1 MNLTEAT
8 MLAIQG
14 KLKLDESK
22 EVKKESIDVSVD
34 DNGATI
40 VETPEAT
47 VIVTDTQNVTEAPV
61 EEVIV
66 AEIPEEE
73 EVATVE
79 IPVEGDETIIPEEIV
94 EPETTEEVPTI
105 DEIVDGETEE
115 DLEESKKVEAKVT
128 EYIDEEDLDKAV
140 KEAIKNCINYE
151 AIEDMLL
158 KVSTEG
164 NGYTDFDTTY
174 KVIKGDDNKF
184 YAYEINDKNEKIGD
198 EIYLFESKSI
208 KTEAI
213 AQEGNC
219 TFALKIECVNDAF
232 GGIDE
237 DGGADQEAMQV
248 EVARILKDI
257 ADKVANGDYSNDSN
271 ILDANGNVVGKYGF
285 GFEGVQDP
293 FTESK
298 KVEENVE
305 IEVSEDGKEVE
316 VKTDEG
322 ENVEV
327 IDETEEPET
336 SDEAAEE
343 IVEVPEEEKS
353 EEDDS
358 EFIEESFEKA
368 LTEYYKENTKSIK
381 GYKIEK
387 ISKEDNSIKI
397 EGLLTNKLNKSVKTE
412 LKANKVQEGKF
423 YSRYEIAGIKG
434 LLESKTSTDACMI
447 VKTTK
452 ENKLECSSLA
462 NKKLVK

>member
-22 EVKKESIDVSVD
+22 EIKKESIDVSVD

-47 VIVTDTQNVTEAPV
+47 VIVTDTQDVTEAPA

-66 AEIPEEE
+66 AEVPEEGE
-73 EVATVE
+73 TVVE
-79 IPVEGDETIIPEEIV
+79 LPVEGDETIIPEEIV
-94 EPETTEEVPTI
+94 EPEVTDEPTI
-105 DEIVDGETEE
+105 DEIVDGETEADEE
-115 DLEESKKVEAKVT
+115 DLEESKKPCEDCGKEKCECEKVEESKKT
-128 EYIDEEDLDKAV
+128 ETIA
-140 KEAIKNCINYE
+140 
-151 AIEDMLL
+151 
-158 KVSTEG
+158 SEG
-164 NGYTDFDTTY
+164 NT
-174 KVIKGDDNKF
+174 
-184 YAYEINDKNEKIGD
+184 
-198 EIYLFESKSI
+198 
-208 KTEAI
+208 
-213 AQEGNC
+213 
-219 TFALKIECVNDAF
+219 TFALKMECVNDAF
-232 GGIDE
+232 GGINEYGEGNPDE
-237 DGGADQEAMQV
+237 MQA

-257 ADKVANGDYSNDSN
+257 AEKVANGEYSNNSN
-271 ILDANGNVVGKYGF
+271 ILDKNGNIVGKYGF

-305 IEVSEDGKEVE
+305 IEVSEDGTEVE

-336 SDEAAEE
+336 SDEVEE
-343 IVEVPEEEKS
+343 TASEEVVDVPEEETT
-353 EEDDS
+353 EEVEDDS

-381 GYKIEK
+381 GYKVENITKTE
-387 ISKEDNSIKI
+387 EGLKI
-397 EGLLTNKLNKSVKTE
+397 EGILINKLNKSIRTE
-412 LKANKVQEGKF
+412 LLAKKVQEGKF
-423 YSRYEIAGIKG
+423 YTRYDIANIKG
-434 LLESKTSTDACMI
+434 LLESKTSTTANLI
-447 VKTTK
+447 TKLTK
-452 ENKLECSSLA
+452 ENKLECSSIA

>member
-22 EVKKESIDVSVD
+22 EVNSLSSTSDIKNWIEDEAKRKEAKMKKESIDVSVD

-47 VIVTDTQNVTEAPV
+47 VIVTDTQNATEAPT

-66 AEIPEEE
+66 AEVPD
-73 EVATVE
+73 EVETVE

-94 EPETTEEVPTI
+94 EPEVTEEPTI
-105 DEIVDGETEE
+105 DEIVDEETEADEE
-115 DLEESKKVEAKVT
+115 DLEESKKPCEDCEKKEEALT
-128 EYIDEEDLDKAV
+128 ESGNTV
-140 KEAIKNCINYE
+140 FG
-151 AIEDMLL
+151 L
-158 KVSTEG
+158 KFACVS
-164 NGYTDFDTTY
+164 
-174 KVIKGDDNKF
+174 
-184 YAYEINDKNEKIGD
+184 
-198 EIYLFESKSI
+198 
-208 KTEAI
+208 
-213 AQEGNC
+213 
-219 TFALKIECVNDAF
+219 DAF
-232 GGIDE
+232 GGVNENGEGNPDK
-237 DGGADQEAMQV
+237 MQA
-248 EVARILKDI
+248 ETARILKEI
-257 ADKVANGDYSNDSN
+257 ADKIAKGEYSNDKSV
-271 ILDANGNVVGKYGF
+271 LDSNGNVIGKYGF
-285 GFEGVQDP
+285 GFEGVVEP

-305 IEVSEDGKEVE
+305 IEVSEDGTEVE

-336 SDEAAEE
+336 SDEAEE
-343 IVEVPEEEKS
+343 TASEEVVEVPEEETA
-353 EEDDS
+353 EEVEDDS

-368 LTEYYKENTKSIK
+368 LTEYYKNNTKSIK

-387 ISKEDNSIKI
+387 ISKDRNSIKI
-397 EGLLTNKLNKSVKTE
+397 EGLLINKLNKSVKTE

-423 YSRYEIAGIKG
+423 YTRYEIANIKG
-434 LLESKTSTDACMI
+434 LLESKISTKGTMI
-447 VKTTK
+447 TKTTK
-452 ENKLECSSLA
+452 ESKLECTSIT

>member
-22 EVKKESIDVSVD
+22 EVNSLSSSSDIKNWIEDKEKEAYLAKMKKESIDVSVD

-47 VIVTDTQNVTEAPV
+47 VIVTDTQNVTEAPT
-61 EEVIV
+61 EEVVV
-66 AEIPEEE
+66 AEIPD
-73 EVATVE
+73 EVETVE

-94 EPETTEEVPTI
+94 EPEVTDEPTM
-105 DEIVDGETEE
+105 DEIVNGDIEE
-115 DLEESKKVEAKVT
+115 DLEESKKPCEDCEKKEEALT
-128 EYIDEEDLDKAV
+128 ESGNTV
-140 KEAIKNCINYE
+140 FG
-151 AIEDMLL
+151 L
-158 KVSTEG
+158 KFACVS
-164 NGYTDFDTTY
+164 
-174 KVIKGDDNKF
+174 
-184 YAYEINDKNEKIGD
+184 
-198 EIYLFESKSI
+198 
-208 KTEAI
+208 
-213 AQEGNC
+213 
-219 TFALKIECVNDAF
+219 DAF
-232 GGIDE
+232 GGVSAE
-237 DGGADQEAMQV
+237 GEGDQEAMQA
-248 EVARILKDI
+248 EAARILKEI
-257 ADKVANGDYSNDSN
+257 ANKIAAGDYSNDSS
-271 ILDANGNVVGKYGF
+271 ILDSNGNVIGKYGF
-285 GFEGVQDP
+285 GFEGVQEP

-316 VKTDEG
+316 ITTDEG

-327 IDETEEPET
+327 VDETEEPET

-343 IVEVPEEEKS
+343 VVEVPGEEKS

>member
-22 EVKKESIDVSVD
+22 EVNSLSSSSNIKNWIEDKTKRKEAKMKKESIDVSVD

-47 VIVTDTQNVTEAPV
+47 VIVTDTQNATEAPT
-61 EEVIV
+61 EEVTV
-66 AEIPEEE
+66 AEVPD
-73 EVATVE
+73 EVETVE

-94 EPETTEEVPTI
+94 EPDITEEPTI
-105 DEIVDGETEE
+105 DEIVDGDTEE
-115 DLEESKKVEAKVT
+115 DLEESKKSCEDCGKEKCECEKVE
-128 EYIDEEDLDKAV
+128 
-140 KEAIKNCINYE
+140 
-151 AIEDMLL
+151 
-158 KVSTEG
+158 
-164 NGYTDFDTTY
+164 
-174 KVIKGDDNKF
+174 
-184 YAYEINDKNEKIGD
+184 
-198 EIYLFESKSI
+198 ESK

-213 AQEGNC
+213 ASEGNT
-219 TFALKIECVNDAF
+219 TFALKMECVNDAF
-232 GGIDE
+232 GGMNENGEGNPDK
-237 DGGADQEAMQV
+237 MQA

-257 ADKVANGDYSNDSN
+257 AEKIANGEYSNDSN
-271 ILDANGNVVGKYGF
+271 ILDKNGNVVGKYGF
-285 GFEGVQDP
+285 GFEGVVDP

-305 IEVSEDGKEVE
+305 IEVSEDGTEVE

-336 SDEAAEE
+336 SDEAEE
-343 IVEVPEEEKS
+343 TASEEVVEVPEEETA
-353 EEDDS
+353 EEVEDDS

-368 LTEYYKENTKSIK
+368 LTEYYKNNTKSIK

-387 ISKEDNSIKI
+387 ISKDRNSIKI
-397 EGLLTNKLNKSVKTE
+397 EGLLINKLNKSVKTE

-423 YSRYEIAGIKG
+423 YTRYEIANIKG
-434 LLESKTSTDACMI
+434 LLESKISTKGTMI
-447 VKTTK
+447 TKTTK
-452 ENKLECSSLA
+452 ESKLECTSIT

>member
-22 EVKKESIDVSVD
+22 EVNSLSSSSNIKNWIEDKTKRKEAKMKKESIDVSVD

-47 VIVTDTQNVTEAPV
+47 VIVTDTQNATEAPT

-66 AEIPEEE
+66 AEVPD
-73 EVATVE
+73 EVETVE

-94 EPETTEEVPTI
+94 EPEVTDEPTI
-105 DEIVDGETEE
+105 DEIANGETEE
-115 DLEESKKVEAKVT
+115 DLEESKKPCKDCGKEKCECEKVE
-128 EYIDEEDLDKAV
+128 
-140 KEAIKNCINYE
+140 
-151 AIEDMLL
+151 
-158 KVSTEG
+158 
-164 NGYTDFDTTY
+164 
-174 KVIKGDDNKF
+174 
-184 YAYEINDKNEKIGD
+184 
-198 EIYLFESKSI
+198 ESK
-208 KTEAI
+208 KTETI
-213 AQEGNC
+213 ASDGN
-219 TFALKIECVNDAF
+219 TIFALKMECVNDAF
-232 GGIDE
+232 GGMNEYGEGNPDK
-237 DGGADQEAMQV
+237 MQA

-257 ADKVANGDYSNDSN
+257 AEKIANGEYSNNSN
-271 ILDANGNVVGKYGF
+271 ILDKNGNVVGKYGF
-285 GFEGVQDP
+285 GFEGVEDP

-305 IEVSEDGKEVE
+305 IEVSEDGTEVE

-336 SDEAAEE
+336 SDEAEE
-343 IVEVPEEEKS
+343 IASEEV
-353 EEDDS
+353 EDDS

-368 LTEYYKENTKSIK
+368 LTEYYKNNTKSIK

-387 ISKEDNSIKI
+387 ISKDRNSIKI
-397 EGLLTNKLNKSVKTE
+397 EGLLINKLNKSVKTE

-423 YSRYEIAGIKG
+423 YTRYEIANIKG
-434 LLESKTSTDACMI
+434 LLESKTSTKGTMI
-447 VKTTK
+447 TKITK
-452 ENKLECSSLA
+452 ESKLECTSIT

>member
-66 AEIPEEE
+66 AEVPEEGE
-73 EVATVE
+73 TVVE

-94 EPETTEEVPTI
+94 DPEVATEEPVEEVPTI
-105 DEIVDGETEE
+105 DKIVDEE
-115 DLEESKKVEAKVT
+115 DLEESKKPCETCGKDVCECEKVEESKEVVEEKLDIET
-128 EYIDEEDLDKAV
+128 GNSTFKLKLDTSKFYNIEDDKDPTIKPEYEKYGSDVDEITKKILAEIIPTLTYTDKGD
-140 KEAIKNCINYE
+140 ICIN
-151 AIEDMLL
+151 D
-158 KVSTEG
+158 
-164 NGYTDFDTTY
+164 
-174 KVIKGDDNKF
+174 
-184 YAYEINDKNEKIGD
+184 EKIG
-198 EIYLFESKSI
+198 EY
-208 KTEAI
+208 
-213 AQEGNC
+213 C
-219 TFALKIECVNDAF
+219 F
-232 GGIDE
+232 G
-237 DGGADQEAMQV
+237 
-248 EVARILKDI
+248 
-257 ADKVANGDYSNDSN
+257 Y
-271 ILDANGNVVGKYGF
+271 
-285 GFEGVQDP
+285 EGVVELE
-293 FTESK
+293 EST

-305 IEVSEDGKEVE
+305 IEVSEDGTEVE

-336 SDEAAEE
+336 SDEAEE
-343 IVEVPEEEKS
+343 TEVVEVPEEETA
-353 EEDDS
+353 EEETAEEVEDEEES

-381 GYKIEK
+381 GYKVENITKTE
-387 ISKEDNSIKI
+387 EGFKI
-397 EGLLTNKLNKSVKTE
+397 EGILTNKLDKTVKTE
-412 LKANKVQEGKF
+412 LLATKVQEGKF
-423 YSRYEIAGIKG
+423 YTKYEIANIKG
-434 LLESKTSTDACMI
+434 LLESKSTTSANLVT
-447 VKTTK
+447 KLTK
-452 ENKLECSSLA
+452 ENKLECTSIT